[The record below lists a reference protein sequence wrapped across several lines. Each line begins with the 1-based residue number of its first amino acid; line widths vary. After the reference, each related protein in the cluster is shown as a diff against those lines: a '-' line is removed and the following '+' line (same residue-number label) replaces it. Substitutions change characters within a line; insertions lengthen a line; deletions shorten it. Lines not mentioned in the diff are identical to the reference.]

1 MHTEVSVSTHTPD
14 YWRIYHD
21 DRILAWAEA
30 HRRQHQLLSTGVR
43 INLDLYE
50 QADRSAPVLIFN
62 HGGGGYSRLFI
73 PIAQA
78 LYQRGYTV
86 ILPDQRGQGLSE
98 GDRGDFT
105 VTQHVTNIVDAAHWV
120 RSEYQGPI
128 YMGGGSLGGG
138 LTYYAAAAG
147 APVEALIL
155 HNLYDFSPGGDGLA
169 LSRLAPLAR
178 IPGFATLSGLNTTLA
193 ARVLPGLKIPYRWL
207 GVFERMVD
215 ERAVG
220 FYQQWSADPYPI
232 KAVSLRYIHSLMTTP
247 PAIPLEQSPFR
258 ALVINQTRDRM
269 VQPEVTRRNYA
280 RLGGDKHYVEID
292 YGHWAMGSAFVA
304 EWTTIVDQFLR
315 RSG

>member
-1 MHTEVSVSTHTPD
+1 MNTD

-21 DRILAWAEA
+21 QNTLAWGDT
-30 HRRQHQLLSTGVR
+30 HCRTHTLLSTGVR
-43 INLDLYE
+43 LHLDLYE
-50 QADRSAPVLIFN
+50 QADRSAPVMIFN

-73 PIAQA
+73 PIAHA
-78 LYQRGYTV
+78 LYERGYTV

-105 VTQHVTNIVDAAHWV
+105 IGQHVENIVDVAQWA
-120 RSEYQGPI
+120 RKTYDGPL

-147 APVEALIL
+147 APVDALIL
-155 HNLYDFSPGGDGLA
+155 HNLYDFGPGGDGLA
-169 LSRLAPLAR
+169 LSRLAPLSQ
-178 IPGFATLSGLNTTLA
+178 IPGFAALSRIMSTIA
-193 ARVLPGLKIPYRWL
+193 ARLLPGLKIPYRWL

-220 FYQQWSADPYPI
+220 FYEQWRADPYPI
-232 KAVSLRYIHSLMTTP
+232 QAVSLRYLHSLMTTP
-247 PAIPLEQSPFR
+247 PAIPFERNRLR
-258 ALVINQTRDRM
+258 VLVINQKRDRM
-269 VQPEVTRRNYA
+269 VRPEVTRRNYE

-292 YGHWAMGSAFVA
+292 YGHWAMGAAFVS
-304 EWTTIVDQFLR
+304 EWTAIVDGFLR